1 MTLHEQQDFEAKT
14 AIKFAEKHNLWIDNA
29 NILGEVFSSGHEN
42 NNYVDYINKIV
53 YKVNNLNNS
62 NTITALFDRIVIHN
76 ELFPET
82 HYDFVGFTGNKK
94 RLTSIYP
101 IFKQNLIV
109 NAQLAHLKEIK
120 TYMESLGFIQT
131 TPESYVNKDYLVFD
145 LYPRNVLKD
154 DAGTIF
160 VVDAE
165 FKKINESDKK
175 TIDKILKGY
184 NEDKGI
190 DFNDDFPNEQF

>member
-14 AIKFAEKHNLWIDNA
+14 AIEFAEKHNLWIDNA

-42 NNYVDYINKIV
+42 NNYVDFINKIV
-53 YKVNNLNNS
+53 FKVNNLNNS
-62 NTITALFDRIVIHN
+62 NTITALFDKILIHN
-76 ELFPET
+76 TLFPET
-82 HYDFVGFTGNKK
+82 HYAFVGFTGNKK

-101 IFKQNLIV
+101 VFKQNLIV
-109 NAQLAHLKEIK
+109 NSQLANLKEIK
-120 TYMESLGFIQT
+120 TYMKSLGFIQT

-154 DAGTIF
+154 DTGTIF

-165 FKKINESDKK
+165 FKKINENDKK
-175 TIDKILKGY
+175 TIDEILKRY
-184 NEDKGI
+184 KED
-190 DFNDDFPNEQF
+190 NDAFSNKQF

>member
-1 MTLHEQQDFEAKT
+1 MTLDEQQDFEAST
-14 AIKFAEKHNLWIDNA
+14 AIELAEKHNLWIDNA
-29 NILGEVFSSGHEN
+29 SILGEVFSSGHEN

-82 HYDFVGFTGNKK
+82 RYDFVGFTGNKE

-101 IFKQNLIV
+101 VFKQNLIV
-109 NAQLAHLKEIK
+109 NSQLADLKEIK
-120 TYMESLGFIQT
+120 TYMESLGFNQT
-131 TPESYVNKDYLVFD
+131 TLESYVNKDYLVFD

-165 FKKINESDKK
+165 FKKLSESDKK
-175 TIDKILKGY
+175 LLLKI
-184 NEDKGI
+184 
-190 DFNDDFPNEQF
+190 